1 MAVMPLVILAA
12 AAWAVAALLFQ
23 RARAKAYGSRAL
35 FSAPAGSPQAGIR
48 YAFTQGMRPD
58 AKESVR
64 EHLPSYLAGMAYHV
78 GAFTALAQLVLCLTG
93 VERPMAVF
101 IPMQILLAG
110 GVLGGG
116 SLLLKRVLNP
126 ELRGLSHPD
135 DYVSNLLVTVFIAL
149 AMSTLH
155 NGLHTAWHFSAVA
168 LLVYLPLGKIRHCL
182 FFFSTRAAFG
192 AFFGRRGVFPTGGSH
207 GR

>member
-64 EHLPSYLAGMAYHV
+64 EHLPSYLAGMAYHM
-78 GAFTALAQLVLCLTG
+78 GAFTALAQLVLCLAG

-126 ELRGLSHPD
+126 VLRGLSHPD

-149 AMSTLH
+149 AMSP
-155 NGLHTAWHFSAVA
+155 LHTACHLSAVA

-207 GR
+207 GQ